1 MVARKRQVRKKGLIT
16 LDMFLCSQKKSSG
29 KTQSKKEKNVI
40 RSSTSH
46 IQTKVNLDGPR
57 ETITPE
63 NKSSIKEEQKEGTE
77 KRESVSKMN
86 DASKSPLDILDE
98 LFSNFTKPSNNKKK
112 TSNPLE
118 EKSKENRFKPKAE
131 EKKATSVAEKE
142 KTRVVTGIKKN
153 EEIKQS
159 IIRSNIIPTGRVLDE
174 ILNKG
179 LTDEFLKCD
188 NSGKCTDGRR
198 LGEIYVDKYGFK
210 RQRGFVRTT
219 RTPVYVDWIVE
230 EATIS
235 KLLPKAYKLVTS
247 RGAVAII
254 PDDFLCELQ
263 ERYGVIIKNDEVN
276 CKSSKL

>member
-1 MVARKRQVRKKGLIT
+1 MVTRKRQVRKKGLIT
-16 LDMFLCSQKKSSG
+16 LDMFLGSQKKTGSG
-29 KTQSKKEKNVI
+29 ETQNKKEKNVI
-40 RSSTSH
+40 HSSTSH
-46 IQTKVNLDGPR
+46 MQIQDHLASPA
-57 ETITPE
+57 EIITPE
-63 NKSSIKEEQKEGTE
+63 NKPTTEEEQKERTG
-77 KRESVSKMN
+77 KQESASMIN
-86 DASKSPLDILDE
+86 DTSKSPLDILDE
-98 LFSNFTKPSNNKKK
+98 LFSNFTKPSSKKK
-112 TSNPLE
+112 TSNPPE
-118 EKSKENRFKPKAE
+118 EKSKENRLETRAK
-131 EKKATSVAEKE
+131 EKKATSFAKKE
-142 KTRVVTGIKKN
+142 KTRVVTGEKKD
-153 EEIKQS
+153 EEMKQS

-179 LTDEFLKCD
+179 LTDEFLKC
-188 NSGKCTDGRR
+188 NSGGKCTDGRR

-230 EATIS
+230 EATTS

-263 ERYGVIIKNDEVN
+263 ERYGVIIKNDEIN

>member
-1 MVARKRQVRKKGLIT
+1 MVPRKRQVRKKGLMT
-16 LDMFLCSQKKSSG
+16 LDMFLGSQKKTGSG
-29 KTQSKKEKNVI
+29 ETQNKKEKNVI

-46 IQTKVNLDGPR
+46 IQIQVYL
-57 ETITPE
+57 ESSAEIIAPE
-63 NKSSIKEEQKEGTE
+63 NKPSTGEQKERTG
-77 KRESVSKMN
+77 KQESASMIN
-86 DASKSPLDILDE
+86 DKSKSPLDILDE
-98 LFSNFTKPSNNKKK
+98 LFSNFTKPSSKKK
-112 TSNPLE
+112 TSTLE
-118 EKSKENRFKPKAE
+118 EKSKESRSETKAKG
-131 EKKATSVAEKE
+131 KKATSVNEKGKTHVVMGE
-142 KTRVVTGIKKN
+142 KKE

-159 IIRSNIIPTGRVLDE
+159 IIWSNIIPTGGVLDE

-188 NSGKCTDGRR
+188 SSGKCTDGRR

-263 ERYGVIIKNDEVN
+263 ERYGVIIKNDEIN
-276 CKSSKL
+276 CKSGKL